1 MLVLSLDPKLPS
13 IPPGPPPK
21 PLPLPLLPVVVVV
34 VALYVIKKEEE
45 LMISTVVNTSSLVV
59 SSSMTVASVTPSLD
73 EEVEATQFVNVTLLK
88 SANATRASFSS
99 KSSTIHSAFWPSSA
113 EVEFS
118 DMVAV
123 LPVVTF
129 SIVAT
134 PVVLEVAVTDVVT
147 F

>member
-1 MLVLSLDPKLPS
+1 
-13 IPPGPPPK
+13 
-21 PLPLPLLPVVVVV
+21 
-34 VALYVIKKEEE
+34 
-45 LMISTVVNTSSLVV
+45 
-59 SSSMTVASVTPSLD
+59 MTVASVTPSLD

-99 KSSTIHSAFWPSSA
+99 KYSTIHAAFWPSSA